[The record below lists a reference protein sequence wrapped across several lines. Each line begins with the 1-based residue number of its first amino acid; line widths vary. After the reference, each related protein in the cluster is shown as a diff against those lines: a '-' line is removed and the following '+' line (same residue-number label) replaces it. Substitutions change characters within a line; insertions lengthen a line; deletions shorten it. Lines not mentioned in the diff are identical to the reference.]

1 MDEQAEQRLTYKR
14 NFGDFL
20 DNDHGY
26 GEYADKV
33 AGLLSKENI
42 EGNRL
47 RLEVDLQD
55 LQNYNANMHRQL
67 LSSPGDCIAPFEEAL
82 EELVRNNNQ
91 KQLKEH
97 QHVHIGFTGEFGPH
111 RWDSWCHRYPLMQL
125 PAACQQ
131 AILLPEF
138 QMSWRKVAALAYC
151 FA

>member
-1 MDEQAEQRLTYKR
+1 MAAIPAMDEQAEQRLTLKR

-33 AGLLSKENI
+33 RALLSKENVDN
-42 EGNRL
+42 NRL
-47 RLEVDLQD
+47 RLEVDMQD
-55 LQNYNANMHRQL
+55 LQSYNASMHSQL
-67 LSSPGDCIAPFEEAL
+67 LNNPGDCIGPFEEAL

-111 RWDSWCHRYPLMQL
+111 RLAFHDHHQWGASS
-125 PAACQQ
+125 PAQPWQGHAC
-131 AILLPEF
+131 
-138 QMSWRKVAALAYC
+138 
-151 FA
+151 

>member
-1 MDEQAEQRLTYKR
+1 MDEQAEQRLTLKR

-33 AGLLSKENI
+33 SSLLSKDNI
-42 EGNRL
+42 EHNRL

-67 LSSPGDCIAPFEEAL
+67 LDSPGDCIAPFEEAL

-97 QHVHIGFTGEFGPH
+97 QHVHIGLTGEFGPH
-111 RWDSWCHRYPLMQL
+111 RCCSASHLSWLRASERHHVLFKPI
-125 PAACQQ
+125 PA
-131 AILLPEF
+131 
-138 QMSWRKVAALAYC
+138 R
-151 FA
+151 

>member
-1 MDEQAEQRLTYKR
+1 MDEQAEQRLTLKR

-20 DNDHGY
+20 DNDHGF

-33 AGLLSKENI
+33 RGLLTKENI
-42 EGNRL
+42 DNNRL

-67 LSSPGDCIAPFEEAL
+67 MNNPGDCIAPIEEAL

-97 QHVHIGFTGEFGPH
+97 QRVHIGFTGEFGPA
-111 RWDSWCHRYPLMQL
+111 RCEDAFITILSAASRSPGMLVLLAPFGTPL
-125 PAACQQ
+125 AG
-131 AILLPEF
+131 
-138 QMSWRKVAALAYC
+138 V
-151 FA
+151 